1 MIRRPPRSTR
11 SDTLFPFTTLFRSGY
26 FRGFSNRG
34 VARAG
39 GATLPVLGRVSMDLV
54 AIGVDAMPEL
64 AEGDWVALDYDM
76 TAASVES
83 GMSPRSGERRV
94 GKGWVS
100 MFRSRWS
107 QTL

>member
-26 FRGFSNRG
+26 FRGGSNRG

-64 AEGDWVALDYDM
+64 AEGDWVALDYDLP
-76 TAASVES
+76 AASVAS
-83 GMSPRSGERRV
+83 GMSQYELITSLGARFDREIGRAHV
-94 GKGWVS
+94 
-100 MFRSRWS
+100 
-107 QTL
+107 

>member
-64 AEGDWVALDYDM
+64 AEGDWVALDYDLP
-76 TAASVES
+76 AASVAS
-83 GMSPRSGERRV
+83 GMSQYELITSLGPRFDREIGRAHA
-94 GKGWVS
+94 
-100 MFRSRWS
+100 
-107 QTL
+107 